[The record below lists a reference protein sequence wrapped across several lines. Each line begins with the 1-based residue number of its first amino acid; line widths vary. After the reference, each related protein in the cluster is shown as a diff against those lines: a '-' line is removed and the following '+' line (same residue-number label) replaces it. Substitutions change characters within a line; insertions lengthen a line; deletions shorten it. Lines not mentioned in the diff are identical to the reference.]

1 MKIKNQIIPIN
12 ENDSVKTEFPN
23 LSKGF
28 KGRHIIIHSKNV
40 TYFER
45 LKTLRYFFYKK
56 SELNNHKKI
65 CKNTKQ
71 NNPFSLNIL
80 LNT

>member
-1 MKIKNQIIPIN
+1 MRMIELVLSFQIYLK
-12 ENDSVKTEFPN
+12 D
-23 LSKGF
+23 SKG
-28 KGRHIIIHSKNV
+28 KHIIIHSKNV

-45 LKTLRYFFYKK
+45 LKTLDISFTKK
-56 SELNNHKKI
+56 NALNNHKKI